1 MQVQYDQPITD
12 NVFTKHAFS
21 RENVVI
27 TADIRVSGGHKNK
40 VEVVEISQTGFR
52 MECLA
57 HISESQLIFLTMPS
71 FQQMEA
77 RVIWQTEWLYGCQFA
92 RPLHVA
98 VFDHI
103 ISTYPALVA
112 SPKPLMEGQIYGA
125 DAGLFW
131 NKRNVYAC

>member
-1 MQVQYDQPITD
+1 MQGPNDHSNSEN
-12 NVFTKHAFS
+12 NVARRTCS

-27 TADIRVSGGHKNK
+27 SADIRVPGGHKNK

-57 HISESQLIFLTMPS
+57 HIANGQTIFLTMPN
-71 FQQMEA
+71 FQQLEA

-98 VFDHI
+98 VFEHI
-103 ISTYPALVA
+103 TSTYPALVA
-112 SPKPLMEGQIYGA
+112 SPKPLMEGQVYGA
-125 DAGLFW
+125 DAGLHW
-131 NKRNVYAC
+131 VKRNVYAC

>member
-1 MQVQYDQPITD
+1 MQGQNDHPG
-12 NVFTKHAFS
+12 NEKNLPRRAFS

-27 TADIRVSGGHKNK
+27 PADIRIPGGFRTK

-57 HISESQLIFLTMPS
+57 HISESQIFFLTMPN
-71 FQQMEA
+71 FQQLEA

-98 VFDHI
+98 VFEHI
-103 ISTYPALVA
+103 TNTYPALVA
-112 SPKPLMEGQIYGA
+112 SPKPLMEGQVYGA
-125 DAGLFW
+125 AAGLCW
-131 NKRNVYAC
+131 SKRNVYAC